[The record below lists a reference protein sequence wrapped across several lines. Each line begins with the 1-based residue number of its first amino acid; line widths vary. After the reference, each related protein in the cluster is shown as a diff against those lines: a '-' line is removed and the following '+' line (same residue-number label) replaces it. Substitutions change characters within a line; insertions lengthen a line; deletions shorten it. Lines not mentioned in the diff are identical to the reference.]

1 MVTDITE
8 PWNRGVGLFA
18 HSVTLPYSDVL
29 RDITYG
35 QAKQGEYVF
44 HNPSNNSLLCSCVV
58 FAFALILPRMIYD
71 HVTPFRLRCRS

>member
-8 PWNRGVGLFA
+8 PWNRGPWRWVVRAFA
-18 HSVTLPYSDVL
+18 HSVTLSHSDVL

-44 HNPSNNSLLCSCVV
+44 HKPVTTPFRLCSCVV
-58 FAFALILPRMIYD
+58 FAFALILLT
-71 HVTPFRLRCRS
+71 HSHSLSV